1 MDQIVRTP
9 HQMGAA
15 LRRIR
20 RQRGLSQ
27 GELAARAHLRQATI
41 SEVEAGKGST
51 RLDTIISI
59 MVALDLEMV
68 VRLRTSGAPE
78 DIGKVY

>member
-1 MDQIVRTP
+1 MDQIVRAP
-9 HQMGAA
+9 QQMGSA

-51 RLDTIISI
+51 RLDTIIAI
-59 MVALDLEMV
+59 MVALDLEAV
-68 VRLRTSGAPE
+68 VRPRTSGAPE
-78 DIGKVY
+78 DFGKVY

>member
-9 HQMGAA
+9 QQMGAA

>member
-1 MDQIVRTP
+1 MDQIVRAP
-9 HQMGAA
+9 QQLGAA

-27 GELAARAHLRQATI
+27 AELAARAHLRQATI